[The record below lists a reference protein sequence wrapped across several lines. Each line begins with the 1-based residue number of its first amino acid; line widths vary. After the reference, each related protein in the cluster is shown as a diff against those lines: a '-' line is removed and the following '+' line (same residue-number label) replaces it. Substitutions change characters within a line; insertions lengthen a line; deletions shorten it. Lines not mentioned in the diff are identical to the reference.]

1 MTNISEAWA
10 VASHHHN
17 MGEAYRA
24 TGKLEDAIAS
34 YRLALA
40 LKPDYAEAHKNL
52 GIALWEQGKLAEAIA
67 CFRQALN
74 LKPDYAEAHNN
85 LGIALW
91 DQGKLAEAIA
101 CYCQALALMPNLVE
115 AHYNLGNALSEQ
127 LLLEEAAACY
137 RQALALNPDDP
148 MAHNNLG
155 NVLFDQGKVA
165 EAIACFRQALALK
178 PDYVHAHAGLGLA
191 LLRAGDLSHGF
202 TEYEWRW
209 RVKQFERQCAG
220 LILPQPFWDGSELN
234 GRTILLYAEQ
244 GFGTTIQFIRYAPLV
259 ARRGGRVIVACQPEL
274 VRLLASVAGIAQV
287 VSEREP
293 LPDFDLH
300 ASFLSLPRIIGTTL
314 ETIPSQCPYL
324 SPPESSSVKV
334 EAPPDVR
341 LKVGIVWAGL
351 PIHRNDRNRSCPLS
365 YFLELAELPGVAV
378 YSLQKQPRATGLG
391 EVTPGMP
398 VYNLSDQIGDWA
410 DTAAAICQLDLVLTV
425 DTGVAHLAG
434 ALGRPVWVLLPHVGV
449 DWRWMDR
456 RADSPWYP
464 SMKLFRQKVPGDWPG
479 LFARVSGELQTL
491 LGSYSKIKNSPF

>member
-1 MTNISEAWA
+1 MTDISEALA
-10 VASHHHN
+10 VAAHHHD
-17 MGEAYRA
+17 MGEAYRL

-40 LKPDYAEAHKNL
+40 LKPDDAMAHNNL
-52 GIALWEQGKLAEAIA
+52 GNVLLDQGKLAEAIA
-67 CFRQALN
+67 CFR
-74 LKPDYAEAHNN
+74 H
-85 LGIALW
+85 
-91 DQGKLAEAIA
+91 
-101 CYCQALALMPNLVE
+101 
-115 AHYNLGNALSEQ
+115 
-127 LLLEEAAACY
+127 
-137 RQALALNPDDP
+137 
-148 MAHNNLG
+148 
-155 NVLFDQGKVA
+155 
-165 EAIACFRQALALK
+165 ALALK

-209 RVKQFERQCAG
+209 RVKEFEQQCAG

-274 VRLLASVAGIAQV
+274 VRLLASVDGTAQV

-300 ASFLSLPRIIGTTL
+300 APLLSLPRIIGTTL

-334 EAPPDVR
+334 EATPDVK

-365 YFLELAELPGVAV
+365 YFLKLADLPGVAV
-378 YSLQKQPRATGLG
+378 YSLQKQPRAAGLG
-391 EVTPGMP
+391 EVTPGMA
-398 VYNLSDQIGDWA
+398 VYDLSDQIGDWA

>member
-1 MTNISEAWA
+1 MTNISEALA
-10 VASHHHN
+10 VASHHYN
-17 MGEAYRA
+17 LGETYRA

-34 YRLALA
+34 YRQALA
-40 LKPDYAEAHKNL
+40 LKPDFAEAHKSL
-52 GIALWEQGKLAEAIA
+52 GIALWDQGKLDEAIT
-67 CFRQALN
+67 CFRQALT

-101 CYCQALALMPNLVE
+101 CYCQALALKPNFVE
-115 AHYNLGNALSEQ
+115 AHHNLGNALYEQ

-137 RQALALNPDDP
+137 RQALALRPDYVE
-148 MAHNNLG
+148 AHNNLG
-155 NVLFDQGKVA
+155 NALLDQGKLA

-178 PDYVHAHAGLGLA
+178 PDYVHAHCSLGLA
-191 LLRAGDLSHGF
+191 LLSAGDLSRGF

-209 RVKQFERQCAG
+209 RLKEFERQCAG

-274 VRLLASVAGIAQV
+274 VRLLASVAGIARV

-300 ASFLSLPRIIGTTL
+300 APLLSLPRIIGTTL
-314 ETIPSQCPYL
+314 ETIPAQCLYL
-324 SPPESSSVKV
+324 IPPESSSVKV
-334 EAPPDVR
+334 EVTPDVK

-365 YFLELAELPGVAV
+365 YFLDLAELPGVAV
-378 YSLQKQPRATGLG
+378 YSLQKQPMVAGLG
-391 EVTPGMP
+391 EVMPGMP
-398 VYNLSDQIGDWA
+398 VHNLSDQIGDWA

-434 ALGRPVWVLLPHVGV
+434 ALGRPVWVLLPHVGM
-449 DWRWMDR
+449 DWRWMTGR
-456 RADSPWYP
+456 EDSPWYP
-464 SMKLFRQKVPGDWPG
+464 SMRLFRQEAPGDWPG
-479 LFARVSGELQTL
+479 VFARVSAELQTL
-491 LGSYSKIKNSPF
+491 LGRYSKIKNSPS

>member
-1 MTNISEAWA
+1 MTNISEALA
-10 VASHHHN
+10 VASHHYN
-17 MGEAYRA
+17 LGETYRA

-34 YRLALA
+34 YRQALA
-40 LKPDYAEAHKNL
+40 LKPDFAEAHKS
-52 GIALWEQGKLAEAIA
+52 
-67 CFRQALN
+67 
-74 LKPDYAEAHNN
+74 

-91 DQGKLAEAIA
+91 DQGKLDEAIT
-101 CYCQALALMPNLVE
+101 
-115 AHYNLGNALSEQ
+115 
-127 LLLEEAAACY
+127 
-137 RQALALNPDDP
+137 
-148 MAHNNLG
+148 
-155 NVLFDQGKVA
+155 
-165 EAIACFRQALALK
+165 CFRQALTLK
-178 PDYVHAHAGLGLA
+178 PDYVHAHCSLGLA
-191 LLRAGDLSHGF
+191 LLSAGDLSRGF

-209 RVKQFERQCAG
+209 RLKEFERQCAG

-259 ARRGGRVIVACQPEL
+259 ARGGGCVIVACQPEL
-274 VRLLASVAGIAQV
+274 VRLLASVAGTAQV

-300 ASFLSLPRIIGTTL
+300 APLLSLPRIIGTTL

-334 EAPPDVR
+334 EATPDVK

-378 YSLQKQPRATGLG
+378 YSLQKHPIAAGLG
-391 EVTPGMP
+391 EVTLGML
-398 VYNLSDQIGDWA
+398 VHNLSDQIGDWA

-434 ALGRPVWVLLPHVGV
+434 ALGWPVWVLLPHVGV
-449 DWRWMDR
+449 DWRWMDGR
-456 RADSPWYP
+456 EDSPWYP
-464 SMKLFRQKVPGDWPG
+464 SMRLFRQDAPGDWPG
-479 LFARVSGELQTL
+479 VFATVSAELQTL
-491 LGSYSKIKNSPF
+491 LGSYSKIKSSPF

>member
-1 MTNISEAWA
+1 MTDISEALA
-10 VASHHHN
+10 VAAHHHD
-17 MGEAYRA
+17 MGEAYRL

-52 GIALWEQGKLAEAIA
+52 GIALWDHGKL
-67 CFRQALN
+67 
-74 LKPDYAEAHNN
+74 
-85 LGIALW
+85 
-91 DQGKLAEAIA
+91 
-101 CYCQALALMPNLVE
+101 
-115 AHYNLGNALSEQ
+115 
-127 LLLEEAAACY
+127 
-137 RQALALNPDDP
+137 
-148 MAHNNLG
+148 
-155 NVLFDQGKVA
+155 A

-209 RVKQFERQCAG
+209 RVKEFEQQCAG

-244 GFGTTIQFIRYAPLV
+244 GLGTTIQFIRYAPLV

-274 VRLLASVAGIAQV
+274 VRLLASVDGTAQV
-287 VSEREP
+287 VSERAS

-300 ASFLSLPRIIGTTL
+300 APLLSLPRIIGTTL

-334 EAPPDVR
+334 EATPDVK

-391 EVTPGMP
+391 EVTPGMA
-398 VYNLSDQIGDWA
+398 VNNLSDQIGDWA

-449 DWRWMDR
+449 DWRWMDGR
-456 RADSPWYP
+456 EDSPWYP
-464 SMKLFRQKVPGDWPG
+464 SMKLFRQKVPGDWPSV
-479 LFARVSGELQTL
+479 FARVSGELQTL

>member
-1 MTNISEAWA
+1 MTDISEALA
-10 VASHHHN
+10 VAAHHHD
-17 MGEAYRA
+17 MGEAYRL

-52 GIALWEQGKLAEAIA
+52 GIALWNHGKL
-67 CFRQALN
+67 
-74 LKPDYAEAHNN
+74 
-85 LGIALW
+85 
-91 DQGKLAEAIA
+91 
-101 CYCQALALMPNLVE
+101 
-115 AHYNLGNALSEQ
+115 
-127 LLLEEAAACY
+127 
-137 RQALALNPDDP
+137 
-148 MAHNNLG
+148 
-155 NVLFDQGKVA
+155 A

-178 PDYVHAHAGLGLA
+178 PAYVHAHAGLGLA

-209 RVKQFERQCAG
+209 KVKQFEQQCAG

-274 VRLLASVAGIAQV
+274 VRLLASVAGIARV

-300 ASFLSLPRIIGTTL
+300 APLLSLPRIIGTTL
-314 ETIPSQCPYL
+314 ETIPAQCLYL
-324 SPPESSSVKV
+324 IPPESSSVKV
-334 EAPPDVR
+334 EVTPDVK

-378 YSLQKQPRATGLG
+378 YSLQKQPMAAGLG

-398 VYNLSDQIGDWA
+398 VRDLSDQIGDWA

-449 DWRWMDR
+449 DWRWMTGR
-456 RADSPWYP
+456 EDSPWYP
-464 SMKLFRQKVPGDWPG
+464 SMRLFRQKAPGDWPEV
-479 LFARVSGELQTL
+479 FARVSAELQTL
-491 LGSYSKIKNSPF
+491 LGSYSEIKSSPF

>member
-1 MTNISEAWA
+1 MTDISEALA
-10 VASHHHN
+10 VASHHHTI
-17 MGEAYRA
+17 GEAYRV

-67 CFRQALN
+67 CFRQALT

-91 DQGKLAEAIA
+91 EQGKLAEAIA
-101 CYCQALALMPNLVE
+101 CYFQALALKPNFVE
-115 AHYNLGNALSEQ
+115 AHYNLGSALYQQ

-137 RQALALNPDDP
+137 RQALALRPDYVE
-148 MAHNNLG
+148 AHNNLG
-155 NVLFDQGKVA
+155 DVLLDQGKVA

-178 PDYVHAHAGLGLA
+178 PDYVHAHSGLGLA
-191 LLRAGDLSHGF
+191 LLSAGDLSRGF

-209 RVKQFERQCAG
+209 RVKEFERQCAG
-220 LILPQPFWDGSELN
+220 LILPQPFWDGSEFN

-293 LPDFDLH
+293 LPDFDLY
-300 ASFLSLPRIIGTTL
+300 APLLRLPRIIGTTL

-324 SPPESSSVKV
+324 SPPESGSVKV
-334 EAPPDVR
+334 KATPDVN
-341 LKVGIVWAGL
+341 LQVGIVWAGS

-378 YSLQKQPRATGLG
+378 YSLQKQPMAAGLG
-391 EVTPGMP
+391 EVIPGMP
-398 VYNLSDQIGDWA
+398 VHNLSGQIGDWA
-410 DTAAAICQLDLVLTV
+410 DTAAAICQLDLVVTV

-434 ALGRPVWVLLPHVGV
+434 ALGRAVWVLLPNVGAY
-449 DWRWMDR
+449 WRWVGGR
-456 RADSPWYP
+456 EDSP
-464 SMKLFRQKVPGDWPG
+464 M
-479 LFARVSGELQTL
+479 
-491 LGSYSKIKNSPF
+491 

>member
-1 MTNISEAWA
+1 MTNISEALA
-10 VASHHHN
+10 VASHHYN
-17 MGEAYRA
+17 LGETYRA

-34 YRLALA
+34 YRQALA
-40 LKPDYAEAHKNL
+40 LKPDFAEAHKS
-52 GIALWEQGKLAEAIA
+52 
-67 CFRQALN
+67 
-74 LKPDYAEAHNN
+74 

-91 DQGKLAEAIA
+91 DQGKLDEAITCFRQALTLKPDYAEA
-101 CYCQALALMPNLVE
+101 
-115 AHYNLGNALSEQ
+115 HHNLGNALYEQ

-137 RQALALNPDDP
+137 RQALALRPDYVE
-148 MAHNNLG
+148 AHNNLG
-155 NVLFDQGKVA
+155 NALLDQGKLA

-178 PDYVHAHAGLGLA
+178 PDYVHAHCSLGLA
-191 LLRAGDLSHGF
+191 LLSAGDLSRGF

-209 RVKQFERQCAG
+209 RLKEFERQCAG

-324 SPPESSSVKV
+324 SPPESSSVKI
-334 EAPPDVR
+334 EATPDVK

-351 PIHRNDRNRSCPLS
+351 PIHRNDRNRSCP
-365 YFLELAELPGVAV
+365 
-378 YSLQKQPRATGLG
+378 
-391 EVTPGMP
+391 
-398 VYNLSDQIGDWA
+398 
-410 DTAAAICQLDLVLTV
+410 
-425 DTGVAHLAG
+425 
-434 ALGRPVWVLLPHVGV
+434 
-449 DWRWMDR
+449 DR
-456 RADSPWYP
+456 KS
-464 SMKLFRQKVPGDWPG
+464 V
-479 LFARVSGELQTL
+479 V
-491 LGSYSKIKNSPF
+491 

>member
-1 MTNISEAWA
+1 MTRISEALG

-67 CFRQALN
+67 CFRQALT

-91 DQGKLAEAIA
+91 EQGKLAEAIA
-101 CYCQALALMPNLVE
+101 CYCQALALKPNLVE
-115 AHYNLGNALSEQ
+115 AHHNLGNALYEQ

-137 RQALALNPDDP
+137 RQALALKPDDP
-148 MAHNNLG
+148 MVHNNLG
-155 NVLFDQGKVA
+155 DVLLDQGKVA

-178 PDYVHAHAGLGLA
+178 PDYVHAHSGLGLA
-191 LLRAGDLSHGF
+191 LLSAGDLSRGF

-209 RVKQFERQCAG
+209 RVKEFERQCAG
-220 LILPQPFWDGSELN
+220 LILPQPFWDGSEFN

-293 LPDFDLH
+293 LPDFDLY
-300 ASFLSLPRIIGTTL
+300 APLLSLPRIIGTTL

-324 SPPESSSVKV
+324 SPPESSSVKI
-334 EAPPDVR
+334 EATPDVK

-378 YSLQKQPRATGLG
+378 YSLQKQPRAAGLG

-398 VYNLSDQIGDWA
+398 VHNLSDQIGDWA

-434 ALGRPVWVLLPHVGV
+434 ALCRSVWVLLPHVGV
-449 DWRWMDR
+449 DWRWMDGR
-456 RADSPWYP
+456 EDSPWYP
-464 SMKLFRQKVPGDWPG
+464 SMRLFRQKAPGDWPG
-479 LFARVSGELQTL
+479 VFARVSAELQTL
-491 LGSYSKIKNSPF
+491 LGSYSKISNSPF